1 MLEYKR
7 IDISERIDDNK
18 TNLSKEYDICHYQ
31 YFKHIGFKHEPYLC
45 NDCHDLMQKAVS
57 FNKITIV
64 YIKESSYRI
73 YFWLVSRDDA
83 TNIINRSNLVDER
96 GVL

>member
-1 MLEYKR
+1 
-7 IDISERIDDNK
+7 
-18 TNLSKEYDICHYQ
+18 
-31 YFKHIGFKHEPYLC
+31 
-45 NDCHDLMQKAVS
+45 MQKAVS

-83 TNIINRSNLVDER
+83 TNIINRSNLVDKR